1 MAQAGSVSPAKR
13 DPVTAALAVAT
24 TLCRDRGAPLTEVRR
39 RVLEALWQAHQ
50 PLGAYELL
58 PRLEAA
64 LGRKFAPPTVYRAL
78 EFLVSQGLVARIES
92 RNAFV
97 PCAHP
102 GHPHT
107 CVFFVCDRCGN
118 SVEVEKPA
126 LERLLAGYASALGFE
141 IHRKALELQG
151 TCAQC
156 RTTA

>member
-1 MAQAGSVSPAKR
+1 MAQTGFVFPANR
-13 DPVTAALAVAT
+13 VAITAALAAAT
-24 TLCRDRGAPLTEVRR
+24 SLCRDRGAQLTEVRR
-39 RVLEALWQAHQ
+39 RLLEALWRSRQ

-64 LGRKFAPPTVYRAL
+64 LGRKFSPPTVYRAL
-78 EFLVSQGLVARIES
+78 EFLVRQGLVARIES

-102 GHPHT
+102 SHPHT
-107 CVFFVCDRCGN
+107 CVFFVCDRCSN

-141 IHRKALELQG
+141 IHRKVLELQG

-156 RTTA
+156 RATA